1 MNTAKQIIKIIVL
14 SVVVVLTIHAITADT
29 FASTCV
35 QINSNLSYDQ
45 TDSTTDGP
53 VMMLQKYLQLNGY
66 FSSNPNGHFGLVT
79 LASVKKIQ
87 AGNNLAATGYVGPLT
102 RALISQKTC
111 STVSTVATSHIPT
124 PQSLTPSE
132 PVTPTIVSNTNIT
145 APLTGQ
151 VLSTGSTTIV
161 RWNNTPA
168 NTYNIILEQP
178 GGVGAGFVAQDQ
190 SPYGN
195 VNQYIWNVGKVYS
208 SQSNSNQNVVPGT
221 YRLRLEST
229 NIGATSSDE
238 TSGWFTVINRQFSV
252 NSVSPANAYADN
264 TTSVVLFGQGFT
276 TSASVYFD
284 TNYSSYR
291 ANNSFVSSDGTVL
304 VFTIPT
310 TVTSGSHTL
319 YINDGLNSTPVQ
331 LPLLVSV
338 IK

>member
-132 PVTPTIVSNTNIT
+132 PVTPTIVSNTI
-145 APLTGQ
+145 PC
-151 VLSTGSTTIV
+151 VLIV
-161 RWNNTPA
+161 SV
-168 NTYNIILEQP
+168 
-178 GGVGAGFVAQDQ
+178 GVG
-190 SPYGN
+190 SLIPLN
-195 VNQYIWNVGKVYS
+195 VIH
-208 SQSNSNQNVVPGT
+208 GT
-221 YRLRLEST
+221 LASLH
-229 NIGATSSDE
+229 
-238 TSGWFTVINRQFSV
+238 VIN
-252 NSVSPANAYADN
+252 
-264 TTSVVLFGQGFT
+264 
-276 TSASVYFD
+276 
-284 TNYSSYR
+284 
-291 ANNSFVSSDGTVL
+291 
-304 VFTIPT
+304 
-310 TVTSGSHTL
+310 
-319 YINDGLNSTPVQ
+319 
-331 LPLLVSV
+331 PLLQFEALKFS
-338 IK
+338 